1 MKKVLDFAARYDML
15 PHYELLVAAVS
26 GGMDSMCLL
35 NFLYEN
41 GYRVVAAHYNHRLRG
56 EESDMDEDLVR
67 SWCAARRIPLC
78 VGSGDVADYAA
89 THGLTLE
96 EAARKLRY
104 DFLQTV
110 ADETR
115 AVRIVTAHHANDCAE
130 TVLFHLARGTGSAGL
145 AGIPPV
151 NGRLVRPFLCLTRAE
166 ISAYAREHRVPYRTD
181 STNADPAHTRNLIRA
196 ALIPPLERVN
206 ARAVEHIAAAALRLR
221 EEDAYLDSLA
231 AARLAALEVGGGS
244 VTLPAA
250 AVADAPAALRHRVL
264 RLALDRL
271 GAGRKDVTA
280 AHYDALVSLCAAP
293 ERAQLD
299 LPNGLRAIAHAGSLT
314 LTHALAPPDAPVT
327 LREGES
333 ARWGDFGITC
343 RKSTEN
349 GEKTVENSENTVI
362 VRVSALT
369 APVTV
374 GAWEADDRLTLP
386 AARGARSLK
395 RIFAE
400 HGIAPDARERVPVVR
415 VGTAVAAVYG
425 IGTDVSFAP
434 QKGEETLA
442 IEFHASAGM
451 CAEQET

>member
-1 MKKVLDFAARYDML
+1 MKKVLDFAACYDML

-41 GYRVVAAHYNHRLRG
+41 GCRVVAAHYNHRLRG

-89 THGLTLE
+89 AHGLTLE

-151 NGRLVRPFLCLTRAE
+151 NGRLVRPFLCLTRDE

-181 STNADPAHTRNLIRA
+181 ATNADPAHTRNLIRA
-196 ALIPPLERVN
+196 SLIPPLERVN

-231 AARLAALEVGGGS
+231 AARLTALEVGGGS
-244 VTLPAA
+244 VTFPTA
-250 AVADAPAALRHRVL
+250 AVADAPAALRHRVV

-271 GAGRKDVTA
+271 GAPRKDVTA
-280 AHYDALVSLCAAP
+280 AHYDALAALCAAP

-299 LPNGLRAIAHAGSLT
+299 LPNGLRAIVREGSLT
-314 LTHALAPPDAPVT
+314 LTRAPSPPAAPVEV
-327 LREGES
+327 REGETV
-333 ARWGDFGITC
+333 RWGDFELTC
-343 RKSTEN
+343 RKSAEL
-349 GEKTVENSENTVI
+349 GEKTVENSENTII
-362 VRVSALT
+362 VGVGALT

-374 GAWEADDRLTLP
+374 GAWETGDRLTLSG
-386 AARGARSLK
+386 ARGARSLK
-395 RIFAE
+395 RLFAE
-400 HGIAPDARERVPVVR
+400 RGIAPDARERVPVVR
-415 VGTAVAAVYG
+415 VGTVPAAVYG
-425 IGTDVSFAP
+425 IGADVRFAP
-434 QKGEETLA
+434 RKGEESLA
-442 IEFHASAGM
+442 IEFHASAHT
-451 CAEQET
+451 AEET